1 MLIGSIASA
10 PVRLPQR
17 ASSPAVEATPCLEQV
32 TLGGGPAP
40 PRVTPDASFAA
51 SLVGGPLAGPIVI
64 GHRGASG
71 YLPQHTLAAYEL
83 AIKQGADFIEPDLVM
98 TKDRVLVT
106 RHENEISLTTDV
118 AARPEFADRKVTKEI
133 DGKPVTGW
141 FSEDFTLAE
150 LKSLKVTGAPHDGP
164 EFRIATFEEVL
175 DLVDR
180 NGRTVGLYPETK
192 HPTHFDQLGLSL
204 EEPLVEALHRRGYE
218 GAEASIFIQ
227 SFEVGNLKELNQ
239 MTDLRLVQLLDSEG
253 CPADSSVPYSQMLT
267 PAGLSEVATYA
278 DGIGP
283 WKEQVR
289 GTSLVQDAHSQ
300 GLLVDPYT
308 FRAENEHLPAE
319 LRSADPA
326 GLGDLES
333 EVRSYLEAGVDGV
346 FANHPDLA
354 VRARDKFLKSRS

>member
-1 MLIGSIASA
+1 MIIGSLLAA

-17 ASSPAVEATPCLEQV
+17 ASSPAVEETPCLEQV
-32 TLGGGPAP
+32 TLGAGPAP
-40 PRVTPDASFAA
+40 PRVAIDASLAA
-51 SLVGGPLAGPIVI
+51 SLVTGPLAGPIVI

-83 AIKQGADFIEPDLVM
+83 AVKQGADFIEPDLVM
-98 TKDRVLVT
+98 TKDGVLVT

-118 AARPEFADRKVTKEI
+118 AARPEFADRKTTKQI

-141 FSEDFTLAE
+141 FTEDFTLAE
-150 LKSLKVTGAPHDGP
+150 LKSLKVTGSPHDGP

-180 NGRTVGLYPETK
+180 TGRTVGLYPETK
-192 HPTHFDQLGLSL
+192 HPTHFDRLGLSL
-204 EEPLVEALHRRGYE
+204 EEPLVEALRQRGYE
-218 GAEASIFIQ
+218 GAEAPIFIQ
-227 SFEVGNLKELNQ
+227 SFEVGNLKELNR

-253 CPADSSVPYSQMLT
+253 CPADSSTPYSQMTT
-267 PAGLSEVATYA
+267 PEGLAEVATYA

-300 GLLVDPYT
+300 GLLVHPYT

-319 LRSADPA
+319 LRSSDPK

-346 FANHPDLA
+346 FANHPDQA
-354 VRARDKFLKSRS
+354 VRARDKFLQSRS